1 MCALL
6 PTSPRVG
13 IPGVDEMLPA
23 AAANEVPLIVHH
35 VPGNC
40 PALTPECPDLIDLAE
55 KAGHEVAREV

>member
-1 MCALL
+1 
-6 PTSPRVG
+6 
-13 IPGVDEMLPA
+13 VDEMLPA

-40 PALTPECPDLIDLAE
+40 AALAPECPDLIDLAE